1 MNYALDWMF
10 QELWNT
16 PKDKWEWNA
25 ILNKAKEINNK
36 KIINNMIGNLIK
48 TQSGVYAFNHNFQ
61 KHCKAEDFAIVNTS
75 IEDLDA
81 MYNEEKNCF
90 VEAVNCSTETSRCVE
105 IVAKSTEQEYIEYH
119 KR

>member
-1 MNYALDWMF
+1 
-10 QELWNT
+10 
-16 PKDKWEWNA
+16 
-25 ILNKAKEINNK
+25 
-36 KIINNMIGNLIK
+36 MIGNLIK
-48 TQSGVYAFNHNFQ
+48 TQSGVYAFNHNFP

-81 MYNEEKNCF
+81 MYNEKKNCF
-90 VEAVNCSTETSRCVE
+90 VEAINCSSQTSRCVE